1 MRIHRVKPPRSFG
14 IGGAFLVLAQNK
26 TCSSVRHSGKVS
38 NMGTSKA
45 RKRAVVI
52 EDEVNISAR
61 VPREMKAAVIDLAK
75 SRDRSASAEVRLAL
89 KAWLDDEERGVAA

>member
-1 MRIHRVKPPRSFG
+1 
-14 IGGAFLVLAQNK
+14 
-26 TCSSVRHSGKVS
+26 
-38 NMGTSKA
+38 MGTSKA